1 VVTAGI
7 TTTNTTT
14 GLNTTSFNNAT
25 VPANNYVWLTTS
37 ATSGTVTL
45 LNVSLNF

>member
-1 VVTAGI
+1 V
-7 TTTNTTT
+7 TNTTT
-14 GLNTTSFNNAT
+14 GLNTTSFDNAT
-25 VPANNYVWLTTS
+25 VAANNYVWLTTS